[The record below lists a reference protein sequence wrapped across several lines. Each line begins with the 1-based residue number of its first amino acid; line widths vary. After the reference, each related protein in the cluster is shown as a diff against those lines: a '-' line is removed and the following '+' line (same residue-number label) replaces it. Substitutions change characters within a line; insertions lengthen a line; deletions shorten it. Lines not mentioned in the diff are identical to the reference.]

1 MTFVEFDKIRLDAFR
16 EISSIAT
23 GNAATSLSTM
33 LGKKVDITVPNI
45 MVEAMENVPK
55 LLGGSEKAMTAVY
68 FSISGQVSGTI
79 LLVFSS
85 SESLRLVDIL
95 TGQEVDH
102 DVESIDEMGI
112 SALKELGNIVIGSYV
127 RVLAEGLKVTISYS
141 VPGFTYDMMGA
152 TLDEP
157 LARLSLE
164 TKHAVIVESEF
175 IVRDKIYRGHLIF
188 ILTPKAVNSI
198 IKALGNWEE

>member
-1 MTFVEFDKIRLDAFR
+1 MTYVEFDKIRLDAFR

-23 GNAATSLSTM
+23 GNAATSLSAM
-33 LGKKVDITVPNI
+33 LDKKVDITVPNI
-45 MVEAMENVPK
+45 MVEALEKVPE
-55 LLGGSEKAMTAVY
+55 LLGGSEKAMAAVY
-68 FSISGQVSGTI
+68 FSITGQVSGSII
-79 LLVFSS
+79 LAFSS

-95 TGQEVDH
+95 TGRKADN
-102 DVESIDEMGI
+102 VESIDEMGI

-152 TLDEP
+152 ILDEP

-175 IVRDKIYRGHLIF
+175 IVREKIYRGHLIF
-188 ILTPKAVNSI
+188 ILAPKAVNSI
-198 IKALGNWEE
+198 IKALGSWEE

>member
-1 MTFVEFDKIRLDAFR
+1 MTYVEFDKIRLDAFR

-23 GNAATSLSTM
+23 GNAATSLSAM
-33 LGKKVDITVPNI
+33 LDKKVDITVPNI
-45 MVEAMENVPK
+45 MVEALEKVPE
-55 LLGGSEKAMTAVY
+55 LLGGSEKTMTAVY
-68 FSISGQVSGTI
+68 FSITGQVSGSI

-95 TGQEVDH
+95 TGRKADH
-102 DVESIDEMGI
+102 VESIDEMGI

-127 RVLAEGLKVTISYS
+127 RVLADGLKVKISYS

-152 TLDEP
+152 ILDEP
-157 LARLSLE
+157 LAHLSLE

-175 IVRDKIYRGHLIF
+175 IIREKIYRGHLIF
-188 ILTPKAVNSI
+188 ILAPKAVNSI
-198 IKALGNWEE
+198 IKALGSWEE

>member
-1 MTFVEFDKIRLDAFR
+1 MIYIEFDKIRLDAFR

-33 LGKKVDITVPNI
+33 LDKKVDITVPNI
-45 MVEAMENVPK
+45 MVEALEKVPE
-55 LLGGSEKAMTAVY
+55 LLGGSEKPVTAVY
-68 FSISGQVSGTI
+68 FSITGQVSGSI

-95 TGQEVDH
+95 TGQEADH
-102 DVESIDEMGI
+102 VESIDEMGI

-127 RVLAEGLKVTISYS
+127 RVLADGLKVTISYS
-141 VPGFTYDMMGA
+141 VPGFAYDMMGA
-152 TLDEP
+152 ILDEP
-157 LARLSLE
+157 LARLSFE

-188 ILTPKAVNSI
+188 ILAPKAVNSI
-198 IKALGNWEE
+198 IKALGSWQE

>member
-1 MTFVEFDKIRLDAFR
+1 MTVVEFDKIRLDAFK

-33 LGKKVDITVPNI
+33 LGKKVDITIPNI
-45 MVEAMENVPK
+45 MVEAVENVPE
-55 LLGGSEKAMTAVY
+55 LLGGPEKVMTTVY
-68 FSISGQVSGTI
+68 FSITGQVSGSI
-79 LLVFSS
+79 FLLFSS

-95 TGQEVDH
+95 NGQK
-102 DVESIDEMGI
+102 VEQIENLDEMGI

-127 RVLAEGLKVTISYS
+127 RVLADGLKLAISYS

-152 TLDEP
+152 ILDEP
-157 LARLSLE
+157 LAYLSLE

-175 IVRDKIYRGHLIF
+175 IVRDKIYRGHLVF
-188 ILTPKAVNSI
+188 ILAPKAVNSI
-198 IKALGNWEE
+198 IKALGSWEE

>member
-23 GNAATSLSTM
+23 GNAATSLSAM
-33 LGKKVDITVPNI
+33 LGKKVDITIPNI
-45 MVEAMENVPK
+45 MVEATEKIPE
-55 LLGGSEKAMTAVY
+55 LLGGTEKIMAAVY
-68 FSISGQVSGTI
+68 FSIRGQILGSI

-95 TGQEVDH
+95 TGQKADQIENVD
-102 DVESIDEMGI
+102 EIGI

-127 RVLAEGLKVTISYS
+127 RVLAEGLKMTINYS

-152 TLDEP
+152 ILDEP

-175 IVRDKIYRGHLIF
+175 IVREKIYRGHLVF
-188 ILTPKAVNSI
+188 ILAPKAVNSI
-198 IKALGNWEE
+198 IKALGSWEE

>member
-1 MTFVEFDKIRLDAFR
+1 MAVIEFDKIRLDAFR

-33 LGKKVDITVPNI
+33 LGKKVDITIPNI
-45 MVEAMENVPK
+45 MVEAVENVPE
-55 LLGGSEKAMTAVY
+55 LLGGPEKAMTAVY
-68 FSISGQVSGTI
+68 FSITGQVSGSI
-79 LLVFSS
+79 LLLFSS
-85 SESLRLVDIL
+85 SESLRMVDIL
-95 TGQEVDH
+95 NGQK
-102 DVESIDEMGI
+102 VEQIENLDEMGI

-127 RVLAEGLKVTISYS
+127 RVLADGLKVAINYS

-152 TLDEP
+152 ILDEP
-157 LARLSLE
+157 LAHLSLE

-188 ILTPKAVNSI
+188 TLAPKAVNSI
-198 IKALGNWEE
+198 IKALGSWEE

>member
-23 GNAATSLSTM
+23 GNAATSLSAM
-33 LGKKVDITVPNI
+33 LGKKVNITVPNI
-45 MVEAMENVPK
+45 MVETSEKVPE
-55 LLGGSEKAMTAVY
+55 LLGGTEKIMTAVY
-68 FSISGQVSGTI
+68 FSITGQILGSI

-95 TGQEVDH
+95 TGQKADQIENVD
-102 DVESIDEMGI
+102 EIGI

-127 RVLAEGLKVTISYS
+127 RVLAEGLKMTISYS

-152 TLDEP
+152 ILDEP

-164 TKHAVIVESEF
+164 TKDAVIVESEF
-175 IVRDKIYRGHLIF
+175 IVRDKIYRGHLVF
-188 ILTPKAVNSI
+188 ILAPKAVNSI
-198 IKALGNWEE
+198 IKALGSWEE

>member
-1 MTFVEFDKIRLDAFR
+1 MTYVEFDKIRLDAFR

-23 GNAATSLSTM
+23 GNAATSLSAM
-33 LGKKVDITVPNI
+33 LDTKVDITVPNI
-45 MVEAMENVPK
+45 MVEALEKVPE

-68 FSISGQVSGTI
+68 FSITGQVSGSI

-102 DVESIDEMGI
+102 VESIDEMGI

-127 RVLAEGLKVTISYS
+127 RVLADGLKVTISYS
-141 VPGFTYDMMGA
+141 VPGFAYDMMGA
-152 TLDEP
+152 ILDEP
-157 LARLSLE
+157 LAHLSLE
-164 TKHAVIVESEF
+164 TEYAVIVESEF

-188 ILTPKAVNSI
+188 ILAPKAVNSI
-198 IKALGNWEE
+198 IKALGSWEE

>member
-23 GNAATSLSTM
+23 GNAATSLSAM
-33 LGKKVDITVPNI
+33 LGKKVNITVPNI
-45 MVEAMENVPK
+45 MVETSEKVPE
-55 LLGGSEKAMTAVY
+55 LLGGTEKIMTAVY
-68 FSISGQVSGTI
+68 FSISGQILGSI

-95 TGQEVDH
+95 TGQKADQIKNVD
-102 DVESIDEMGI
+102 EIGI

-127 RVLAEGLKVTISYS
+127 RVLAEGLKMTISYS

-152 TLDEP
+152 ILDEP

-175 IVRDKIYRGHLIF
+175 IVREKIYRGYLIF
-188 ILTPKAVNSI
+188 ILAPKAVNSI
-198 IKALGNWEE
+198 IKALGSWEE